1 MKADELTKKVDF
13 NISNFDLEVGFQD
26 FVLLLESD
34 VRLVRDS
41 WKHFL

>member
-13 NISNFDLEVGFQD
+13 NISNFNLQD
-26 FVLLLESD
+26 EIQYIVLLLESD